1 MKVTKADLKGQIEGY
16 PTKIVERMVFN
27 QTAQGNQEDVSV
39 FQIKV
44 DSNKANGGF
53 NWKETPE
60 GTRFWAK
67 VINQH
72 FIDKE
77 IYSKTASAY
86 PPLEEQRIVTQ
97 GEHVYAVHP
106 LTGKRAERVFV
117 GIVDKAKYPYLVAT
131 EENYRNFV
139 EKGNPLNVLLCSEII
154 PIVPTV

>member
-1 MKVTKADLKGQIEGY
+1 MVKLEDLKGQIEGY
-16 PTKIVERMVFN
+16 PIEIVERMVFN
-27 QTAQGNQEDVSV
+27 QVAQKNQEDVSV
-39 FQIKV
+39 FQVKV
-44 DSNKANGGF
+44 DANKANGGF

-60 GTRFWAK
+60 GTGFWAK

-77 IYSKTASAY
+77 IYNRTASAY
-86 PPLEEQRIVTQ
+86 PPLEEQKIVAQ

-131 EENYRNFV
+131 EESYRNFV

>member
-1 MKVTKADLKGQIEGY
+1 MKITKADLKGQIEGY
-16 PTKIVERMVFN
+16 PIEIVERMVFN

-44 DSNKANGGF
+44 DSNKVNGGF

-60 GTRFWAK
+60 GTGFWAK

-77 IYSKTASAY
+77 IYNRTASVY
-86 PPLEEQRIVTQ
+86 PPLEEQKIVAQ

-131 EENYRNFV
+131 EESYRNFV

>member
-1 MKVTKADLKGQIEGY
+1 MKVTKADLKGQIVNY
-16 PTKIVERMVFN
+16 PLVIVHRMMCN
-27 QTAQGNQEDVSV
+27 QVSQGNQEDITV
-39 FQIKV
+39 FQSKV
-44 DSNKANGGF
+44 DSNRNNGGF

-60 GTRFWAK
+60 GTGFWAK

-77 IYSKTASAY
+77 IYNRTASAY
-86 PPLEEQRIVTQ
+86 PPLEEQKIVAQ

-131 EENYRNFV
+131 EESYRNFV